1 MKQQPT
7 EGQRKILIV
16 EDQFIEANNLQEML
30 EQAGYTITGIAR
42 SVSGALT
49 MIDAAKPD
57 MVLVDIYLKG
67 PLTGIDL
74 AKTLR
79 QKNIPFIYL
88 SANSNRQTLE
98 AAKATRPYGFLVKPF
113 RESDVMMMMD
123 IARYLHANSEETKA
137 YEEKQK
143 GNTSAQPPTS
153 HIIGNSSKLKAVLH
167 QLHLVAPTD
176 TSVLV
181 LGESGTGKERI
192 AEAVHQHSR
201 RNTQPLIKVNCAGLP
216 AELIDSLLFGHERG
230 AFTGAHERR
239 IGKFEQAQ
247 HGTIFLDE
255 IGEIC
260 PLTQAKLLR
269 VLQEKQIE
277 RIGGNEVIQVNVRV
291 IAATSRHLE
300 QEVASGKFR
309 LDLYYRLNV
318 FPLTLP
324 PLRERLEDIPLLADH
339 FARLHATR
347 NARPFNSIE
356 EKALQQLQQYH
367 WPGNIRE
374 LEHCLERAVLMN
386 DGPVI
391 RNFKTMQAPAQTQAT
406 AGKIKTLEENERE
419 HIIHV
424 LRSCKGKIFGKGG
437 AAEILGMNVSTL
449 NFRIRKL
456 GIDKE
461 KVS

>member
-42 SVSGALT
+42 SVSGALN
-49 MIDAAKPD
+49 MIDAEKPD
-57 MVLVDIYLKG
+57 MVLVDIFLKG

-113 RESDVMMMMD
+113 RESDVMMMME
-123 IARYLHANSEETKA
+123 IAHYLHANNQETKA
-137 YEEKQK
+137 YPSF
-143 GNTSAQPPTS
+143 T
-153 HIIGNSSKLKAVLH
+153 HIMGNSGKLKAVLH

-201 RNTQPLIKVNCAGLP
+201 RNKQPFIKVNCAGLP

-247 HGTIFLDE
+247 GGTIFLDE
-255 IGEIC
+255 IGDIC

-277 RIGGNEVIQVNVRV
+277 RIGGNEVIQVNVRI

-300 QEVASGKFR
+300 QEVANGKFR

-324 PLRERLEDIPLLADH
+324 PLRERMEDIPLLADH
-339 FARLHATR
+339 FARLHAAR
-347 NARPFNSIE
+347 NARPFNGIE
-356 EKALQQLQQYH
+356 EKALKQLQQYH

-374 LEHCLERAVLMN
+374 LEHCIERAVLMS
-386 DGPVI
+386 DGPAI
-391 RNFKTMQAPAQTQAT
+391 RQFKTMQATAPAPDTT
-406 AGKIKTLEENERE
+406 GKIKTLEENERE

-424 LRSCKGKIFGKGG
+424 LRCCEGKIFGKGG

-461 KVS
+461 QVI